1 MNVKRKRSV
10 RAGDGVRQRPQ
21 YDTLPLAGAKNSREL
36 TNNFDYN
43 KRAKYNYC
51 AENLKIKFEFRF
63 SLLFKFR
70 PSSRRRDKIR
80 IVQSASNATQTH
92 YCCSSNKINMYTRKH
107 LGSFARARVTTGGG
121 HNAFL
126 FFYYNIT
133 RAGDCRGPRATRN
146 DDDRH
151 THSRVFDHTQGAT
164 NPIMDVQRWHPW
176 INYTHLF
183 LPPRGPNPVRRSCAR
198 VFH

>member
-43 KRAKYNYC
+43 KRAKYNHC

-107 LGSFARARVTTGGG
+107 LGSFARARASPPEAATTRFYFFIIISREQVTAAVRERLATTT
-121 HNAFL
+121 
-126 FFYYNIT
+126 IDT
-133 RAGDCRGPRATRN
+133 RTREYLTTRRAR
-146 DDDRH
+146 
-151 THSRVFDHTQGAT
+151 
-164 NPIMDVQRWHPW
+164 PIR
-176 INYTHLF
+176 
-183 LPPRGPNPVRRSCAR
+183 
-198 VFH
+198 